1 MMKKEMPV
9 YLFTGFLESGKT
21 SFIQESLES
30 DEFNSKDQ
38 TTLLLCCEEGEVEYE
53 PEKFAEGKVYIE
65 VIEEESDFNMLHLG
79 RLENK
84 YHPDRI
90 VVEWNGMWLL
100 DTMYGNMPPHWITY
114 QEMFFAYSPT
124 FLTYNQNMRNL
135 VFDKLKSAEM
145 VVFNRFSKL
154 YDKMAF
160 HKVVRTANRNSQIMY
175 EYERDN
181 VEFDDIEDPLPFDI
195 NADIVE
201 VKDLDYAY
209 WYRDINEEPL
219 KWDGKTVKVKGRT
232 LVGGGLP
239 KNSMVLGRHVMTC
252 CVEDI
257 QFAGLV
263 AVWDPEKIK
272 QVVHGDWAIVQF
284 TVKHEMHEAY
294 GEDGPVLHIE
304 TFEPCPGLED
314 DVATF

>member
-1 MMKKEMPV
+1 MMKREMPV
-9 YLFTGFLESGKT
+9 YLFTGFLEAGKT

-30 DEFNSKDQ
+30 DEFNPAKT
-38 TTLLLCCEEGEVEYE
+38 TTLLLCCEEGEIEYE
-53 PEKFAEGKVYIE
+53 PEKFADGDVYIE
-65 VIEEESDFNMLHLG
+65 TIDEESDFNMLALS

-90 VVEWNGMWLL
+90 IVEWNGMWLL
-100 DTMYGNMPPHWITY
+100 DTLYGNMPNHWITY
-114 QEMFFAYSPT
+114 QEMCFAYSPT

-145 VVFNRFSKL
+145 VVFNRFSKV

-160 HKVVRTANRNSQIMY
+160 HKIVRTANRNSKIMY

-195 NADIVE
+195 EAPVVVIEDR
-201 VKDLDYAY
+201 DYAY

-219 KWDGKTVKVKGRT
+219 KWEGKTVNVKVRT

-239 KNSMVLGRHVMTC
+239 EDSMVLGRHVMTC
-252 CVEDI
+252 CVDDI

-263 AVWDPEKIK
+263 SVWKPEEIEK
-272 QVVHGDWAIVQF
+272 VVHGDWAVVQF
-284 TVKHEMHEAY
+284 TVKNQYHQAY
-294 GEDGPVLHIE
+294 QEEGPVLHIE
-304 TFEPCPGLED
+304 SFQPCEGLED

>member
-1 MMKKEMPV
+1 MTKREMPV
-9 YLFTGFLESGKT
+9 YLFTGFLEAGKT

-30 DEFNSKDQ
+30 EEFNSKDQ
-38 TTLLLCCEEGEVEYE
+38 VTLLLCCEEGEVEYE
-53 PEKFAEGKVYIE
+53 PEKFGPGAVYIE
-65 VIEEESDFNMLHLG
+65 TIDEESDFNMLALG
-79 RLENK
+79 RLENR
-84 YHPDRI
+84 YHPTRI
-90 VVEWNGMWLL
+90 IVEWNGMWLL

-114 QEMFFAYSPT
+114 QEMCFCHAPT
-124 FLTYNQNMRNL
+124 FISYNQNMRNL

-145 VVFNRFSKL
+145 VVFNRFSKM

-160 HKVVRTANRNSQIMY
+160 HKIVRTANRNSQIMY
-175 EYERDN
+175 EYEKDN
-181 VEFDDIEDPLPFDI
+181 VEFDDIEDPLPFDFD
-195 NADIVE
+195 ADIVE

-219 KWDGKTVKVKGRT
+219 KWDGKTCKVKVRT

-263 AVWDPEKIK
+263 AVWDPAEVAK
-272 QVVHGDWAIVQF
+272 VVHGDWAVVQF

-294 GEDGPVLHIE
+294 GEDGPVLHVE
-304 TFEPCPGLED
+304 TFEPCEGLED